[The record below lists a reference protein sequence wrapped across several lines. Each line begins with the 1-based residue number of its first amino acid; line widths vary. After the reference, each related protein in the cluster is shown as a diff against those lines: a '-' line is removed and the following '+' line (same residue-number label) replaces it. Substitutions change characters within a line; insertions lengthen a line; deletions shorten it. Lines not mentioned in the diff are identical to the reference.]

1 MVILL
6 VQEKK
11 FVMYE
16 YLLFFWKK
24 KMTFIIVP
32 VIFALIGAGASFVV
46 PKDADYV
53 GNTTIFTGTIKLG
66 ALSNPENVAA
76 TYGTDVEGEIEGFVS
91 SDNYMKFKIYDDDR
105 DRLEA
110 DLDKMTKKVE
120 EALLESYE
128 SRSKATIAYRDK
140 LIAQETELGEVLR
153 VYSERL
159 QNSDLTIEQELDTNA
174 IVQYTEQQLA
184 DVIATAQR
192 ITNDIEFFEQPS
204 IVTQSV
210 SETKSYTMEYAVAG
224 LILGVLMAFL
234 ILILWKYIIDARRYH
249 ENH

>member
-1 MVILL
+1 M
-6 VQEKK
+6 QEKK

-32 VIFALIGAGASFVV
+32 VIFALIGAGASFLV

-66 ALSNPENVAA
+66 ALSDPENVAA
-76 TYGTDVEGEIEGFVS
+76 TYGTDVEGKIEGFVS
-91 SDNYMKFKIYDDDR
+91 SDSYMKFKIYDDDR

-110 DLDKMTKKVE
+110 DLDMMTKNVENALMENYESRKGATEEYYEYLEALKKELGKVLTMYRDKIENGDMTIE
-120 EALLESYE
+120 EALDANTVMQTTQTE
-128 SRSKATIAYRDK
+128 IADK
-140 LIAQETELGEVLR
+140 TV
-153 VYSERL
+153 
-159 QNSDLTIEQELDTNA
+159 
-174 IVQYTEQQLA
+174 
-184 DVIATAQR
+184 TAQR
-192 ITNDIEFFEQPS
+192 VKNEITFFEPPS

-210 SETKSYTMEYAVAG
+210 SKTKTYTMEFTVAG

-234 ILILWKYIIDARRYH
+234 ILMLWKYIIDARRYH